1 VNRALAFLRRP
12 RRAWV
17 DLEVR
22 VEAGRAV
29 RSHYTTP
36 GGELL
41 RVYFS
46 QGSELA
52 SGLSIVHDIKDHIL
66 YGLSFTPLAEI
77 QTVVQQH
84 VGREL
89 NEAGDEGLGR
99 HIFMEL
105 FAPGGG
111 LRVYEAAGEA
121 GMLDVFLP
129 GASGVERQ
137 MVFAHMLTLAEQV
150 MRPALR
156 RLYLKHEPARR
167 LQIGVRDQPALVREL
182 LAGVKWCDR
191 RRLLLRLADNAG
203 FATRVRAFIDP
214 ELAEVSAGI
223 AREIDRYVARHRLAA
238 YGRLFD
244 TEDYLLPLLGS
255 VE

>member
-29 RSHYTTP
+29 RSHYTSH

-89 NEAGDEGLGR
+89 
-99 HIFMEL
+99 
-105 FAPGGG
+105 
-111 LRVYEAAGEA
+111 
-121 GMLDVFLP
+121 MLDVFLP

>member
-1 VNRALAFLRRP
+1 
-12 RRAWV
+12 V

-22 VEAGRAV
+22 VEDGRAV
-29 RSHYTTP
+29 RSHYRSP
-36 GGELL
+36 GGELI

-46 QGSELA
+46 QGSEFG

-84 VGREL
+84 VGHEM
-89 NEAGDEGLGR
+89 NEASVDGLGR
-99 HIFMEL
+99 HVFMEL

-111 LRVYEAAGEA
+111 MRVYDSGGDA

-129 GASGVERQ
+129 GASGIERQ
-137 MVFAHMLTLAEQV
+137 LVFAHMLNLAEHV

-156 RLYLKHEPARR
+156 RLYLKHESARR

-203 FATRVRAFIDP
+203 FVTRVRAFIDA
-214 ELAEVSAGI
+214 ELAAVSAGI
-223 AREIDRYVARHRLAA
+223 AREIDRYVAQHRLAA
-238 YGRLFD
+238 YGRLFE
-244 TEDYLLPLLGS
+244 TQDYLLPL
-255 VE
+255 